1 MMTRL
6 LQHLLATAALVAAST
21 PALAQDKVV
30 NIYNWTDYIGET
42 TLADF
47 TAATGI
53 EAVYDTYDNNEVLEA
68 KLLAGQSGYDIV
80 MPTAQP
86 FLARQIKAGVYLEL
100 DRSRIPNWKN
110 LDPALMQAAEGADPG
125 NRFAAIYQWGTVGI
139 GYNVDQVKERLG
151 DVPLDS
157 FDLVFNPENAAKLAD
172 CGITMLDSPTDILP
186 TALNYL
192 KLDPNS
198 QSADDLQQ
206 AEAAVMQIRPHLK
219 YLHSSQ
225 YINDLA
231 GGNVCVSVGWS
242 GDINIAKTRAEE
254 AQNGVT
260 IDYII
265 PKEGTLVW
273 FDMIGIPKDAPHPDE
288 AYAFI
293 DYILEPKVMAGIDD
307 YVGYGNAVLGS
318 RELMDQ
324 EIANDPRIFPPEEV
338 MQRLFAITE
347 APSNYER
354 LRTRT
359 WTRIRTGQ

>member
-1 MMTRL
+1 MKRL
-6 LQHLLATAALVAAST
+6 VQSLLATAALCAVAA
-21 PALAQDKVV
+21 PALAEDKVV
-30 NIYNWTDYIGET
+30 NIYNWSDYIGET

-53 EAVYDTYDNNEVLEA
+53 KTVYDTYDGNEALEA
-68 KLLAGQSGYDIV
+68 KLLTGNSGYDV
-80 MPTAQP
+80 VVPTAQP
-86 FLARQIKAGVYLEL
+86 FLARQVKAGVYLEL
-100 DRSRIPNWKN
+100 DRSKIPNWKN
-110 LDPALMQAAEGADPG
+110 LDPKLLKAAEGADPG
-125 NRFAAIYQWGTVGI
+125 NKHAIIYQWGTVGI
-139 GYNVDQVKERLG
+139 GFNVDQVKKRLG

-157 FDLVFNPENAAKLAD
+157 FDVVFNPENAKKLAD

-186 TALNYL
+186 VMLNYL

-198 QSADDLQQ
+198 QKPEDLKK
-206 AEAAVMQIRPHLK
+206 AEEGVMKIRPYLK

-242 GDINIAKTRAEE
+242 GDVSIAKSRAEE
-254 AQNGVT
+254 AKNGVNL
-260 IDYII
+260 DYFI

-273 FDMIGIPKDAPHPDE
+273 FDMMGIPKDAPHPDE
-288 AYAFI
+288 AYAYLNFM
-293 DYILEPKVMAGIDD
+293 LEPKVMAGIDD
-307 YVGYGNAVLGS
+307 AVGYGNAVIGA
-318 RELMDQ
+318 RALMNPD
-324 EIANDPRIFPPEEV
+324 IANDPRVFPPDNV
-338 MQRLFAITE
+338 MKRLFTITE